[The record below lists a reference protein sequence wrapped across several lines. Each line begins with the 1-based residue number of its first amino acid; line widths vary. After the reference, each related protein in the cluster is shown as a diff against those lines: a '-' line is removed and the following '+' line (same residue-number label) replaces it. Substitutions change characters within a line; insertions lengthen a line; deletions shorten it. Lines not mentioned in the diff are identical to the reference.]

1 MALITLTAQKPVAG
15 RPRLGVATSLL
26 GLARSTGGAAG
37 AALFGAVVFAL
48 IPRVEVVQAFHY
60 AFLVAAGVA
69 ALGAL
74 VASRVPRVRLWQ

>member
-1 MALITLTAQKPVAG
+1 
-15 RPRLGVATSLL
+15 
-26 GLARSTGGAAG
+26 
-37 AALFGAVVFAL
+37 
-48 IPRVEVVQAFHY
+48 VEVVQAFHY